1 MYSRLVKNLL
11 HVVLLILSPLVSGQ
25 DASERPIWSS
35 NSLQRTREPYFG
47 TQQSHEIWVENSITI
62 SDLKRWFR
70 IHKPASY
77 TQGAPVVVLLHGGTQ
92 SMRKVFGPKAGA
104 TKEWLTISE
113 KYGFLL
119 VVPNGM
125 NMKTGDTYGDNQTW
139 NDGRPGL
146 KSSKFPHDD
155 VAFIRELL
163 EYVHTAYHPD
173 MSHVYVTGASNGGHM
188 TNRLVMES
196 PELFSAA
203 APFIANVQTWIP
215 RVPKPE
221 VPTPL
226 LIGLGTE
233 DRLNKFQGG
242 SGLGRVENL
251 SAEETESFWVKTNS
265 ARLIPQKSVL
275 PDLDPQDSCRI
286 VLNKHDALPG
296 GAPVHF
302 YVMRG
307 MGHQMPS
314 IKHRIP
320 DNFLIRQ
327 IFGNGCHD
335 AEAAEMAWKFFQR
348 YGVKR

>member
-1 MYSRLVKNLL
+1 M
-11 HVVLLILSPLVSGQ
+11 
-25 DASERPIWSS
+25 ARPNG
-35 NSLQRTREPYFG
+35 NSTRQN
-47 TQQSHEIWVENSITI
+47 QQVWLENSITV

-70 IHKPASY
+70 IHQPSSY
-77 TQGAPVVVLLHGGTQ
+77 TEGAPVVVLLHGGTQ
-92 SMRKVFGPKAGA
+92 SMGKIFRPNAGA
-104 TKEWLTISE
+104 TKEWLAMSD

-119 VVPNGM
+119 VVPNGA
-125 NMKTGDTYGDNQTW
+125 NIKTGDTYGDNQTW
-139 NDGRPGL
+139 NDGRADFRSP
-146 KSSKFPHDD
+146 KFPYDD

-163 EYVHTAYHPD
+163 CYVNDTYHPD

-188 TNRLVMES
+188 TNRLILES

-203 APFIANVQTWIP
+203 APFIANTQTWIP
-215 RVPKPE
+215 LPQKPAL
-221 VPTPL
+221 PTPL

-242 SGLGRVENL
+242 SGLRGVENL
-251 SAEETESFWVKTNS
+251 SAYESEAFWVKTNS
-265 ARLIPQKSVL
+265 ARLIPEKSVL
-275 PDLDPQDSCRI
+275 PDLDPKDSCRI
-286 VLNKHDALPG
+286 VLNRHDALPG

-320 DNFLIRQ
+320 DTFLIRQ

-335 AEAAEMAWKFFQR
+335 AEAAEMAWNFFR
-348 YGVKR
+348 TYGVQR